1 MTALAASVRDRRP
14 MALRPDHSIAAALAA
29 LTRMFTDAGLDTP
42 QQDARFLLRGILKV
56 DGAQLLSR
64 SNVPLG
70 AEAAERINE
79 AAQRRLAREPVS
91 RILGRREF
99 YGRDFIVTPAVLDPR
114 PDTEA
119 VVELALDLVRSRG
132 LVERALSIADIGTGS
147 GILITT
153 LLAELPRARGLA
165 TDISVEALEVARQNA
180 AALGVGDRV
189 RFVATSGLSGCGGDF
204 DLVVSNPPYIST
216 GEIEGLD
223 RDVKDY
229 DPRLALDGGDDG
241 LHIYREIARYISDLR
256 RPSVIVL
263 EVGATQAEPVE
274 GVFSSFGAR
283 CLGHR
288 RDLGGHIRAVALEIH
303 L

>member
-1 MTALAASVRDRRP
+1 MSALPAGVRDRPP

-29 LTRMFTDAGLDTP
+29 LTRMFADAGLDTP
-42 QQDARFLLRGILKV
+42 QQDARFLLRGILKM

-64 SNVPLG
+64 SNLALG

-79 AAQRRLAREPVS
+79 AARRRLAREPIS

-114 PDTEA
+114 PDTEI
-119 VVELALDLVRSRG
+119 VIELALDLVRSRG
-132 LVERALSIADIGTGS
+132 LAEKALSIADIGTGS

-153 LLAELPRARGLA
+153 LLAELPYARGLA
-165 TDISVEALEVARQNA
+165 TDVSAEALEVARRNA
-180 AALGVGDRV
+180 EAHGVGDRV

-204 DLVVSNPPYIST
+204 DLVISNPPYIST
-216 GEIEGLD
+216 GEIAGLD

-229 DPRLALDGGDDG
+229 DPGLALDGGDDG
-241 LHIYREIARYISDLR
+241 LHVYREIAQYISDLR
-256 RPSVIVL
+256 RPSLIVL
-263 EVGATQAEPVE
+263 EIGATQAEAVE
-274 GVFSSFGAR
+274 GIFSSVGAR

>member
-1 MTALAASVRDRRP
+1 
-14 MALRPDHSIAAALAA
+14 MALRPDQSIAAALAA

-42 QQDARFLLRGILKV
+42 QQDARFLLRGILKI

-64 SNVPLG
+64 SNLALG

-79 AAQRRLAREPVS
+79 AARRRLAREPVS

-132 LVERALSIADIGTGS
+132 LAGKALSIADIGTGS
-147 GILITT
+147 GILIAT
-153 LLAELPRARGLA
+153 LLAELPHARGLA
-165 TDISVEALEVARQNA
+165 TDISAEALEVARRNA
-180 AALGVGDRV
+180 EALGVGDRA

-216 GEIEGLD
+216 GEIAGLD

-241 LHIYREIARYISDLR
+241 LHVYREIARYSSRLR
-256 RPSVIVL
+256 RPSLIVL

-274 GVFSSFGAR
+274 GIFSSFGAR